1 MPNAASGEPG
11 ARRRGRPPRIDQD
24 RIVAAA
30 RLVPPESLTM
40 QAVADQLGVHRKA
53 LHYHV
58 RDREGLLELLAR
70 DTLQTELGRHEA
82 SLEGDWQE
90 VLRTFATA
98 VRASIVQT
106 GALYDYVRMP
116 AAGGLGSLAR
126 VEQVAQALID
136 AGFDERTAGLTIG
149 FVAELTY
156 ASARDA
162 VLVERHGDHPQLT
175 ELRRTLDEAPDDE
188 VVVLRRMLSRPR
200 AGTDEQFEF
209 DLSTFI
215 VGLEQRL
222 AVSPGPAAQHQA

>member
-1 MPNAASGEPG
+1 MSKAASGEPG
-11 ARRRGRPPRIDQD
+11 ARRRGRPARIDQD

-30 RLVPPESLTM
+30 RLVAPEDLTM
-40 QAVADQLGVHRKA
+40 QAVADHLGVHRKA

-58 RDREGLLELLAR
+58 RDREGLLELLAL
-70 DTLQTELGRHEA
+70 DTMQTELGRHEA
-82 SLEGDWQE
+82 ALDGDWQK

-106 GALYDYVRMP
+106 GVLYDYVRMS
-116 AAGGLGSLAR
+116 AAGGLASLAR
-126 VEQVAQALID
+126 VEQVARALVE

-149 FVAELTY
+149 FVGELTY

-175 ELRRTLDEAPDDE
+175 ELRRTLDDAPDDE
-188 VVVLRRMLSRPR
+188 VLVLRRLLSRPR

-215 VGLEQRL
+215 AGLEQRL
-222 AVSPGPAAQHQA
+222 AVSPGPAVERQA